1 MFRHVVLFTWT
12 QDMTDEMERQF
23 AAELRALA
31 PTLPGVRSYQAGP
44 DAGLVEGNF
53 DFAVVADFDDADS
66 YLSYRDNPA
75 HQDIISRY
83 SRPNTKARA
92 AIQYEIAGQ

>member
-12 QDMTDEMERQF
+12 DGMTEEMERQF
-23 AAELRALA
+23 TAELTALA
-31 PTLPGVRSYQAGP
+31 PTLPGVRAYHAGP
-44 DAGLVEGNF
+44 DAGLIEGNF

-66 YLSYRDNPA
+66 YVAYRDHPA

-92 AIQYEIAGQ
+92 AVQYAIDGQ